1 MRNVPKDSVVECPAK
16 VNKSGGKSN
25 PLGGYTELL
34 VDLLRDEVAAQDLTV
49 KAILNNSREY
59 AVQALQA
66 DGNFPRKH
74 LIDPFLDEM
83 LEIQKRVVKL
93 E

>member
-1 MRNVPKDSVVECPAK
+1 MSVWLKWEK
-16 VNKSGGKSN
+16 TS
-25 PLGGYTELL
+25 
-34 VDLLRDEVAAQDLTV
+34 V

-66 DGNFPRKH
+66 DSNFPRKH

-83 LEIQKRVVKL
+83 LELQKEWVKL